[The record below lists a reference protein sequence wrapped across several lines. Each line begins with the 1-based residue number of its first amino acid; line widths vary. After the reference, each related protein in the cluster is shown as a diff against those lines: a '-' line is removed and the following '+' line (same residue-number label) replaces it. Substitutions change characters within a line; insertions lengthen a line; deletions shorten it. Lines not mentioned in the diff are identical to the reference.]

1 MPAVSVVIRSHNSR
15 RHIDRALASL
25 IAQDFADWEAWV
37 VDDASTDGTAGWL
50 VLAYGDEPRLSVLA
64 QPVHRGAAAAANRGL
79 QAATG
84 EYVAFLDADDAWRP
98 PLLSALITALRTNP
112 EPVAACCDTVQAW
125 DEFGFSR
132 LPPPGPPPGEAAA
145 MLTGNPIPCLSA
157 VLFRTDAIRRLGGM
171 DETLTIAHDR
181 DLLLRCAF
189 AARRPI
195 LHLPAPLAE
204 RHLHSG
210 NLINDTSLW
219 QQEGRVA
226 LNRAFAGPARPLAAL
241 QPNAEANR
249 ARWTAGYEAQRRALV
264 PAPQPP
270 ISVIVPTLAGGA
282 CPADALASVARQ
294 TYAGPVECIVV
305 DTGDPVDS
313 ETRLASCLGQ
323 ARIVH
328 AASCARMQAFQLGA
342 AAATSDLVA
351 FLDPRD
357 CWLDDYLASVV
368 PAFALS
374 PAPALVTSDCFLRPD
389 SGRLLRRRNDPF
401 AVHGDLVLRLF
412 EGGLDPQLSG
422 SVCRR
427 DDVPAAGGPT
437 EADGAF
443 GFWLRL
449 FSWADAEGTP
459 AQSRRPPVFLDRP
472 LVILGAR
479 PPGTDAEQRRLR
491 AASVERFLAG
501 PEGADYLP
509 VAEAIRAMVAAEPE
523 AAA

>member
-1 MPAVSVVIRSHNSR
+1 MPAVSVVIRTHNSR

-25 IAQDFADWEAWV
+25 IAQDFSDWEGFV
-37 VDDASTDGTAGWL
+37 VDDASTDGTAGWIA
-50 VLAYGDEPRLSVLA
+50 LAYAEEPRLAVLA
-64 QPVHRGAAAAANRGL
+64 QTVHAGAAAAANIGL
-79 QAATG
+79 RAAAG

-98 PLLSALITALRTNP
+98 PLLSALVTALRTNP
-112 EPVAACCDTVQAW
+112 EALAACCDAVQVW

-132 LPPPGPPPGEAAA
+132 LPPPGPSPGEAAA
-145 MLTGNPIPCLSA
+145 MLTGNPVPCLSA
-157 VLFRTDAIRRLGGM
+157 VLFRAEAIRRLGGL
-171 DETLTIAHDR
+171 DEALAIAHDR

-204 RHLHSG
+204 RHLHAG
-210 NLINDTSLW
+210 NLINDTTLW
-219 QQEGRVA
+219 QQEGRLV
-226 LNRAFAGPARPLAAL
+226 LDRTFAGPALPLAAL
-241 QPNAEANR
+241 QPAAEANQ
-249 ARWTAGYEAQRRALV
+249 ARRTGGYAAQLRALA
-264 PAPQPP
+264 PASTPP
-270 ISVIVPTLAGGA
+270 VSVIVPTREDGA
-282 CPADALASVARQ
+282 CPVDALATVARQ
-294 TYAGPVECIVV
+294 TYAGPIECIVV
-305 DTGDPVDS
+305 DTGNPADG
-313 ETRLASCLGQ
+313 ETRLAGCPGQ
-323 ARIVH
+323 PRIVH
-328 AASCARMQAFQLGA
+328 ATGCGGMQALQLGA
-342 AAATSDLVA
+342 AATTGDLLA

-374 PAPALVTSDCFLRPD
+374 PAPVLVASDCFLRPD

-401 AVHGDLVLRLF
+401 AAHGDLVLRLF

-427 DDVPAAGGPT
+427 EDVLAAGGPA
-437 EADGAF
+437 EADGVF

-449 FSWADAEGTP
+449 FSWADGDGTP

-472 LVILGAR
+472 LAILGRR
-479 PPGTDAEQRRLR
+479 PSGTDADQRRMR

-501 PEGADYLP
+501 PEGAGYQP

-523 AAA
+523 TAG